1 MAIARVS
8 KVSKRI
14 CSKVWDPFKID
25 SLRNDVAIS
34 LALMEMHFP
43 PSFFD
48 IMKHLLYHLV
58 DELDI
63 CGPIAIKW
71 MYHIER

>member
-1 MAIARVS
+1 
-8 KVSKRI
+8 
-14 CSKVWDPFKID
+14 
-25 SLRNDVAIS
+25 LRNDVAIS